1 MVQRPKQALAM
12 AYFFCQSTVD
22 TINSAIS
29 VLFGLT
35 YMLLDEQPFLIRYL
49 QKEYEVPGK
58 QLFKGINAL
67 STYYALQAGASN
79 RTGDPLGRNHS
90 ALWLLSGPPELSA
103 YVHDAKRFALR
114 NRVGIEQAPLRIYCC
129 WYEKDTED
137 VAPTDY
143 DTTGKSLQI
152 FEGHSDWVNSVA
164 FSPDKKVIV
173 SGSDDGTIRFWDI
186 TTGKSLQVFEDH
198 SGEVN
203 SVAFSPD
210 GKMSHHVTD
219 SKRSS

>member
-1 MVQRPKQALAM
+1 MSLMENISECIV
-12 AYFFCQSTVD
+12 
-22 TINSAIS
+22 AIS
-29 VLFGLT
+29 S
-35 YMLLDEQPFLIRYL
+35 LDNYVSVE
-49 QKEYEVPGK
+49 
-58 QLFKGINAL
+58 A
-67 STYYALQAGASN
+67 A
-79 RTGDPLGRNHS
+79 
-90 ALWLLSGPPELSA
+90 PELSA

-143 DTTGKSLQI
+143 VGPDTTGKSLQI

-210 GKMSHHVTD
+210 GKMVASVFDNKTIQLWNTIGESLQTLEGH
-219 SKRSS
+219 SSLNASCYDG